1 MCLCYLTITEDT
13 NMDLHYEVQGNGE
26 PIVFMHSGMADLRDW
41 EFIVPQLAPTYK
53 CIAFDGRGAGKSP
66 SPVEIPNYVED
77 LKNLLDFL
85 DIEQTVLVGHSIG
98 GAIGTDFAM
107 AYPSRVSK
115 LVLVAP
121 GLTGYQ
127 FSPELV
133 QRFQQI
139 QDAAPDIKKMVE
151 LSLELPSYKVVM
163 ASPQRDRM
171 ISMSTHN
178 MKRSLEWQHV
188 WKNVQVWG
196 ELPVVP
202 ELNKL
207 TVKTLFIIGA
217 EDSEDC
223 FGIAD
228 VFKQV
233 PDIQRVKIPG
243 ADHMVTLTHSMEVS
257 SIIKEFVTES
267 R

>member
-1 MCLCYLTITEDT
+1 
-13 NMDLHYEVQGNGE
+13 MDLHYEIQGNGE
-26 PIVFMHSGMADLRDW
+26 PIVLMHSGMADLRDW
-41 EFIVPQLAPTYK
+41 EFIVPELAQTYK

-85 DIEQTVLVGHSIG
+85 GIEQTILVGHSFG
-98 GAIGTDFAM
+98 GGIATDFAM
-107 AYPSRVSK
+107 AYPQRVSK

-127 FSPELV
+127 ISPELV
-133 QRFQQI
+133 QYFQQI
-139 QDAAPDIKKMVE
+139 QAAAPDVEKMVE
-151 LSLELPSYKVVM
+151 LSLELPSYKLVM

-196 ELPVVP
+196 ELPPIP

-207 TVKTLFIIGA
+207 AVKTLFIIGA

-223 FGIAD
+223 FGIAN

-233 PDIQRVKIPG
+233 PDIRFAKISG
-243 ADHMVTLTHSMEVS
+243 ADHMVTLTHPMEVS
-257 SIIKEFVTES
+257 SIIKEFVIES
-267 R
+267 K